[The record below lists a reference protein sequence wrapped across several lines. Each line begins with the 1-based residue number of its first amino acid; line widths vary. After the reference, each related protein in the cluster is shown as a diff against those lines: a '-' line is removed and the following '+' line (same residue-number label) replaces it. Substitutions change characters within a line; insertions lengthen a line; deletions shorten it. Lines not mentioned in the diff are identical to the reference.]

1 MHYQGSLILWSVPK
15 IPPQATSFFQFM
27 PWSRSVPYYTT
38 YTPFALLSNATFC
51 LWSRAIITM
60 TPFLLP
66 PSFQIFRPKIFA
78 LAPSSALLLL
88 SCRLSR
94 CFPLLLPFRSQFFP
108 HSLLSLS
115 VDLYRKVLS
124 TYPFESLHEFQWILI
139 YMGTNIILII
149 LLTIFNVHNF

>member
-1 MHYQGSLILWSVPK
+1 MHYQGSLILCSVPK
-15 IPPQATSFFQFM
+15 KIPAQATSFFSKSCHGQGLF
-27 PWSRSVPYYTT
+27 PTILH
-38 YTPFALLSNATFC
+38 TPHTPHFLFSNATFC

-94 CFPLLLPFRSQFFP
+94 CFPLLLPFSSQFFSP
-108 HSLLSLS
+108 TAFFSF
-115 VDLYRKVLS
+115 
-124 TYPFESLHEFQWILI
+124 P
-139 YMGTNIILII
+139 
-149 LLTIFNVHNF
+149 LTRTKRS